1 MGEAAAALDVAVG
14 APITDIQRNVSL
26 CLCLPAIYL
35 PDLVWNWQ
43 SVVHKLEATSLTNG
57 PIPSSLKE
65 ERGRSRSVSN
75 HVDGSNSIDR
85 SWRDR
90 WFAFE

>member
-1 MGEAAAALDVAVG
+1 MGEAAAALDLAVG
-14 APITDIQRNVSL
+14 APITDIQRNASL

-35 PDLVWNWQ
+35 PDFVWNWQ
-43 SVVHKLEATSLTNG
+43 SALHKLEATSLTNG
-57 PIPSSLKE
+57 PTASSLKG

-75 HVDGSNSIDR
+75 HVDGSNGIDR

-90 WFAFE
+90 RFAFE